1 MNLKNWSRH
10 LLSLGLLSLA
20 FGALPAA
27 AAEEGGTQVVVRLAN
42 GSGELPEAERMV
54 QSLTAAGGKHQVEVK
69 VRKTPEQHE
78 ATLKLWGPT
87 VPQAEIP
94 QTLRDA
100 FPALAT
106 ADIQV
111 STLDA
116 SERPRIEEGEGR
128 RVRKLIKK
136 EVHKE

>member
-1 MNLKNWSRH
+1 MSLKHWSRQ

-20 FGALPAA
+20 LGALPAMA
-27 AAEEGGTQVVVRLAN
+27 DDEQGTQVVVRLAN
-42 GSGELPEAERMV
+42 GGGEMPNAEKMV
-54 QSLTAAGGKHQVEVK
+54 QSLTATGGKHQVEVK
-69 VRKTPEQHE
+69 VRKTPEQQE
-78 ATLKLWGPT
+78 ATMKLWGRT
-87 VPQAEIP
+87 VPPEAIA

-116 SERPRIEEGEGR
+116 SERPRIEEGEGK
-128 RVRKLIKK
+128 RVRKIIKK
-136 EVHKE
+136 EVHKD

>member
-1 MNLKNWSRH
+1 MNVKNWSRH

-20 FGALPAA
+20 LGALPAA
-27 AAEEGGTQVVVRLAN
+27 AAEEGGTQVVVRLA
-42 GSGELPEAERMV
+42 SGELPEPEKLV

-69 VRKTPEQHE
+69 VRKTSEQHE

-87 VPQAEIP
+87 VPQADIP

-111 STLDA
+111 SALDA
-116 SERPRIEEGEGR
+116 SEKPRIEEGEGR
-128 RVRKLIKK
+128 RVRKIIKK

>member
-1 MNLKNWSRH
+1 MNVKNWSRH

-20 FGALPAA
+20 LGALPAA
-27 AAEEGGTQVVVRLAN
+27 AAEEGGTQVVVRLA
-42 GSGELPEAERMV
+42 SGELPEPEKMV
-54 QSLTAAGGKHQVEVK
+54 QSLTATGGKHQVEVK
-69 VRKTPEQHE
+69 VRKTSEQHE

-87 VPQAEIP
+87 VPQADIP

-111 STLDA
+111 SALDA
-116 SERPRIEEGEGR
+116 SEKPRIEEGEGR
-128 RVRKLIKK
+128 RVRKIIKK